1 MRCLVQSPSIRVL
14 IKLMMGVQK
23 VPISEMVPMRQKVL
37 RRTASPQRS
46 TKRKILSAKEQ
57 ISDLSDIQ

>member
-1 MRCLVQSPSIRVL
+1 
-14 IKLMMGVQK
+14 MMGVQK
-23 VPISEMVPMRQKVL
+23 APISEMVPMRQKVL